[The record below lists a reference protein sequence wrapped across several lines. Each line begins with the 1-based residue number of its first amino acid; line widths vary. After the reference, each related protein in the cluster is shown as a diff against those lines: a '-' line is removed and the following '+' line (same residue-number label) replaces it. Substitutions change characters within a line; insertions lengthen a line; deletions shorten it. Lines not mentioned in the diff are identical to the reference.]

1 MRNESKQISPEGSL
15 LDEIIKGLR
24 ENDSFL
30 GEKAVETHDEIVN
43 CVNDAISNPYFTA
56 ATPEE
61 DIKSCITFFVRHV
74 LMPSGYGIYLDLLA
88 GNLPSCFVKVRL
100 MLESLVKCYVADCR
114 YPDVTFFEER
124 IELLDKA
131 LRQERCSISE
141 LMRQLGERL
150 GIGNE
155 FGKLWRALSN
165 DWVHTKG
172 IANNIASHMA
182 NVPGLPSWALVIPMP
197 YSDADLE
204 VINKLGKVISQFREL
219 LKIAIETYRTESI
232 KEKGTS

>member
-1 MRNESKQISPEGSL
+1 MRNESKQISPERSL

-30 GEKAVETHDEIVN
+30 REKAAETRDEIVN
-43 CVNDAISNPYFTA
+43 CVNDAISNRYFAA

-61 DIKSCITFFVRHV
+61 DVKSCMIFSVRHV

-114 YPDVTFFEER
+114 YPDVTIFEER

-131 LRQERCSISE
+131 LRQERCSISK
-141 LMRQLGERL
+141 LMRQLGEKL
-150 GIGNE
+150 GIGSE
-155 FGKLWRALSN
+155 FDKLWRVLSD

-182 NVPGLPSWALVIPMP
+182 SAPGLPSWALVIPMP
-197 YSDADLE
+197 YSNADLE
-204 VINKLGKVISQFREL
+204 VIHKLGEVISQFRRL
-219 LKIAIETYRTESI
+219 SRIAIEKYSTGSVR
-232 KEKGTS
+232 